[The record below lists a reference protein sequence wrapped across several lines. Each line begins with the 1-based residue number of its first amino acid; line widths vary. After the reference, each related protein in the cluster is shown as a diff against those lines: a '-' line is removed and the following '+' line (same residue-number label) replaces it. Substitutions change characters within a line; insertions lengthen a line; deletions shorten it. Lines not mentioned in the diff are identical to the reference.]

1 VKATGIGDGGRKDG
15 MEYPPVRLQ
24 RGMRGPGLPSG
35 LGSWATSTCIDHC
48 SLSPLWCELEPDFGR
63 SQKLRCSRLAA

>member
-1 VKATGIGDGGRKDG
+1 MKATGIGDGGRKDG

-35 LGSWATSTCIDHC
+35 LGSWPHLPVYIIVAYHLCGASS
-48 SLSPLWCELEPDFGR
+48 SLTLGDR
-63 SQKLRCSRLAA
+63 KN

>member
-35 LGSWATSTCIDHC
+35 LGSWPHLPA
-48 SLSPLWCELEPDFGR
+48 
-63 SQKLRCSRLAA
+63 

>member
-1 VKATGIGDGGRKDG
+1 MKATGIGDGGRKDG

-35 LGSWATSTCIDHC
+35 LGSWPH
-48 SLSPLWCELEPDFGR
+48 LDF
-63 SQKLRCSRLAA
+63 RLNVFYC